1 MINDSTN
8 FERFKKTIFDAWW
21 KKMNEKDGR
30 MEEEFRDFFK
40 NEDLALPNVMDGENG
55 IGWKNIFSII
65 WKQGYRWL
73 LIWHFCPDLNCVS
86 RTWYYVFHAYRLCR
100 DLGENTVRR
109 KTTISTASGEKEE
122 SCTAFYP
129 TRGFYL
135 KKKNPHPCDFSFQEM
150 KNSKIQER
158 ERGSIYWWWLLEN
171 FVIGKIICNY
181 I

>member
-1 MINDSTN
+1 MIQRISRDL
-8 FERFKKTIFDAWW
+8 ERRYL
-21 KKMNEKDGR
+21 MLNGR
-30 MEEEFRDFFK
+30 RISRFFK

-55 IGWKNIFSII
+55 IGWKNIFSVI

-135 KKKNPHPCDFSFQEM
+135 KKKCDFSFQES
-150 KNSKIQER
+150 KDSKIQER
-158 ERGSIYWWWLLEN
+158 ERKSICQWLLEN
-171 FVIGKIICNY
+171 FVTGKTIYNY

>member
-1 MINDSTN
+1 MIQRISRDL
-8 FERFKKTIFDAWW
+8 ERRYL
-21 KKMNEKDGR
+21 MLNGR
-30 MEEEFRDFFK
+30 RISRFFK

-55 IGWKNIFSII
+55 IGWKNIFSVI

-135 KKKNPHPCDFSFQEM
+135 KKKMWFFLSRNERF
-150 KNSKIQER
+150 KNSR
-158 ERGSIYWWWLLEN
+158 EGEEIDLPM
-171 FVIGKIICNY
+171 IIRKFCYRKNY